1 MIRHVNIRLSPRK
14 FKFLETFFP
23 AQGSKQWFFE
33 ACIDRLMSLHESGD
47 VVSPSAAVEA
57 VIDTFRKDFGSD
69 EHSPP
74 NPRKA

>member
-1 MIRHVNIRLSPRK
+1 MTRHVNIRLSQKK

-33 ACIDRLMSLHESGD
+33 ACIDRLISLHEAGE

-57 VIDTFRKDFGSD
+57 VLDTFRKDFGSN
-69 EHSPP
+69 EHPTP
-74 NPRKA
+74 NSRKT